1 MLWSVSAQSKQQ
13 EAAVKLVN
21 FFVADAEA
29 GKLLGVERGVPASDL
44 VRKVVAPTLDELS
57 QAMADYIT
65 LIGDKVGALPPPPPH
80 GAGEI
85 ATLLRRV
92 NEQVGFGRL
101 SPADGA
107 KQFVAESNAILA
119 RG

>member
-1 MLWSVSAQSKQQ
+1 LWSVSAQSKQQ
-13 EAAVKLVN
+13 EAAVKLMN

-29 GKLLGVERGVPASDL
+29 GKLLGVERGVPASDM
-44 VRKVVAPTLDELS
+44 VRKVVTPTLDELG

-65 LIGDKVGALPPPPPH
+65 LISDKVGALPPPPPH

-92 NEQVGFGRL
+92 NEQVGFGKL
-101 SPADGA
+101 SPAEGA